1 MFSKFIKSRMSLVEQ
16 ESKKNTH
23 SFSFGR
29 TDLEGLD
36 EWLYNREERSIR
48 QFDSNVTLDNVNSL
62 TGRDG
67 WDDNLVHTEGDF

>member
-16 ESKKNTH
+16 ESKKNTN
-23 SFSFGR
+23 SFAFGR
-29 TDLEGLD
+29 TDLEGLE
-36 EWLYNREERSIR
+36 EWLYNRETRSIR
-48 QFDSNVTLDNVNSL
+48 QTDSNVTLDNVNSL